1 MFGISEG
8 DRHDY
13 VRLDP
18 AKVNITRKSQK
29 ATWFKLVGV
38 PLDNGTK
45 AGDGSPGGDYPN
57 GDEVQ
62 TVEPWTP
69 PDTWANLSTAA
80 LNAALTEIDAG
91 MSNGQ
96 RYSDAPAARDR
107 AAWPV
112 VQRHCPDRTEPQCRE
127 IIKTWIKNG
136 VLYRDDYDDPV
147 KRDVRSGL
155 RLDASKRPS

>member
-1 MFGISEG
+1 MTEDEAKMFGISEI
-8 DRHDY
+8 DRHHY

-18 AKVNITRKSQK
+18 AKVNLVTKSQN

-38 PLDNGTK
+38 RLNNGTC
-45 AGDGSPGGDYPN
+45 DYPN

-62 TVEPWTP
+62 TVEPWNP
-69 PDTWANLSTAA
+69 PDIWANLSTAA

-96 RYSDAPAARDR
+96 RYSDASAARDR
-107 AAWPV
+107 AAWKV
-112 VQRHCPDRTEPQCRE
+112 VQRHFPDKTELQCRE
-127 IIKTWIKNG
+127 IIRTWVKNG
-136 VLYRDDYDDPV
+136 VLYGEDYDDPV

-155 RLDASKRPS
+155 RVDTSKRPT